1 MLEFFNDILVY
12 SRGLEEHVQ
21 HLEVVLEILHENEL
35 LYANLAP
42 FRLSNAPSTFQALM
56 NQIFKP
62 YVRRF
67 VLEFFNDILVYSRG
81 LEEHVQ
87 HLEVVLEILRENEL
101 LYANLDK
108 CSFAKARISY
118 LGHFISEKGIEVDSD
133 KIKTIREWPVPPNV
147 REVRGFLVSWSYL
160 SRTLFAYGHMPK
172 YP

>member
-1 MLEFFNDILVY
+1 M
-12 SRGLEEHVQ
+12 
-21 HLEVVLEILHENEL
+21 
-35 LYANLAP
+35 
-42 FRLSNAPSTFQALM
+42 
-56 NQIFKP
+56 
-62 YVRRF
+62 
-67 VLEFFNDILVYSRG
+67 LEFFNDILVYSRG

-160 SRTLFAYGHMPK
+160 SRACLPMDVCPNTPNLSYFYVL
-172 YP
+172 YLV